1 VAARALLGQ
10 KLLYTPAPEP
20 LMRPRRP
27 EDLHLANSFRSRV
40 LASALGLGLLA
51 ALAACGEQAAAP
63 TATAIPAPTATP
75 VSMPADA
82 PAAVGTSGPAAVQ
95 TGAPAA
101 VQTGAPALTVAP

>member
-1 VAARALLGQ
+1 MSRRP
-10 KLLYTPAPEP
+10 KP
-20 LMRPRRP
+20 LTRSRRP

-51 ALAACGEQAAAP
+51 ALTACGDPSAAAP
-63 TATAIPAPTATP
+63 TATAIPAPTVTP
-75 VSMPADA
+75 AAVQRDA